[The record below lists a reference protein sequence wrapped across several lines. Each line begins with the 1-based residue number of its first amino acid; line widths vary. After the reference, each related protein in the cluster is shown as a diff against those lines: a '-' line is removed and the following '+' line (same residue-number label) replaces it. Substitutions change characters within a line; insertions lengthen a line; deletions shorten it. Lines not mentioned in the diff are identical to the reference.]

1 MMVTEFFSLTFS
13 HHAHIG
19 RSELRSCVKVE
30 VVVLGSPSL
39 ISRVVYVDVEQHLK
53 N

>member
-1 MMVTEFFSLTFS
+1 MMVTHKNVSLF
-13 HHAHIG
+13 HIMHTLEG
-19 RSELRSCVKVE
+19 RSCVKVE

-39 ISRVVYVDVEQHLK
+39 ISRVVYLDVEQHLK